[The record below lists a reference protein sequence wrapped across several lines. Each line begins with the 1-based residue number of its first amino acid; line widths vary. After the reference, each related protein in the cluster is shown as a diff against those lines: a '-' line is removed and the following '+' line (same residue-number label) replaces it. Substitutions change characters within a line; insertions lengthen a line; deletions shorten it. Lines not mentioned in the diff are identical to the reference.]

1 MAKKTKTATKPKNPP
16 KSSKLLEV
24 IIEALSDRKAEEIV
38 SLDLSDNMDAPCD
51 SFVVCHAIAGVQLR
65 AIAQHVIDKVEE
77 ELGIK
82 AYHKEGLNNLEWVL
96 IDYIDVVV
104 HIFLKPKRE
113 FYQLEDLW
121 ADATKTHFN

>member
-1 MAKKTKTATKPKNPP
+1 MANKTKSARKPKNLP

-24 IIEALSDRKAEEIV
+24 IVEALSDRKAEEIV
-38 SLDLSDNMDAPCD
+38 SLDLSGNLDAACD

-65 AIAQHVIDKVEE
+65 AIAQHVLDKVEE

-82 AYHKEGLNNLEWVL
+82 AYHKEGFNNLEWVL

-104 HIFLKPKRE
+104 HIFLKSRRE
-113 FYQLEDLW
+113 FYQIEDLW
-121 ADATKTHFN
+121 ADATKTQFN